1 MSANPV
7 AATEADVFLRL
18 RQQELVAA
26 FGIYAL
32 QPRTVDDT
40 LAEACR
46 TVSDGLGTRYAKVL
60 RYRPETND
68 FLIAAGVG
76 WHAGV
81 VGHSTLGG
89 ELDSPAGFALKS
101 GGPTVAPDLLNEGRF
116 RVPGVLA
123 EHGVLSALNVPI
135 AARDLGPWGVLEV
148 DSTRRHEFME
158 ADTWFVQSVANVLE
172 AALDRAQIE
181 AAKDQAL
188 RDKDLL
194 MQEVHH
200 RVKNSLQLVKTMLGL
215 QARGATEQVRAEL
228 DVAAQRI
235 MSIAAVH
242 QRLYEGGSVAEA
254 DAAAYVRGLLSDMQ
268 PLLDDA
274 GGRAAALEGG
284 TLPLSADRLTSLGL
298 IVSELVTNAIKHGRG
313 RILVRLVDV
322 GGGPVRVEVDD
333 EGDGFDPAAGGGRLG
348 MRLVHALARGGRVQ
362 VDRDAGVSRVAVVL
376 K

>member
-1 MSANPV
+1 MSAIPV

-32 QPRTVDDT
+32 QPRSVGET
-40 LAEACR
+40 LEEACR

-60 RYRPETND
+60 RYRQETND
-68 FLIAAGVG
+68 FLIEAGVG

-101 GGPTVAPDLLNEGRF
+101 GQPTVAPDLLNEGRF
-116 RVPGVLA
+116 RVPAILA

-135 AARDLGPWGVLEV
+135 AARGLAAWGVLEV
-148 DSTRRHEFME
+148 DSTRRHEFMG
-158 ADTWFVQSVANVLE
+158 ADTSFVQSVANVLE
-172 AALDRAQIE
+172 AALERSQIE
-181 AAKDQAL
+181 AVKDQAL

-215 QARGATEQVRAEL
+215 QGRGATDQVRAEL
-228 DVAAQRI
+228 EVAAQRI

-242 QRLYEGGSVAEA
+242 QRLYEGGSVAEG
-254 DAAAYVRGLLSDMQ
+254 DAAAYVRGLLTDMQ
-268 PLLDDA
+268 PMFEDA
-274 GGRAAALEGG
+274 GGRSATLEGG
-284 TLPLSADRLTSLGL
+284 SIPLSADRLTSLGL
-298 IVSELVTNAIKHGRG
+298 IVSELVTNALKHGRG
-313 RILVRLVDV
+313 RIVVRLVDER
-322 GGGPVRVEVDD
+322 GPVRVEVED
-333 EGDGFDPAAGGGRLG
+333 EGDGFDPEAGLGRLG
-348 MRLVHALARGGRVQ
+348 MRLVHALAKGERVR